1 MISASEL
8 DTAFPDVECGI
19 RPLGPR
25 VLVQLRL
32 VKKRTASGIHIV
44 QETRDYNQ
52 QIAQFGKVRALG
64 PLAFKDRS
72 TAKDWPEGAWC
83 ALGDIVRC
91 PKYGGDRF
99 AVDTKDGDS
108 VVFVIFDDS
117 LIDAILDPKTFVAVD
132 ELV

>member
-8 DTAFPDVECGI
+8 DTAFPEVECGI

-52 QIAQFGKVRALG
+52 QIAQFGKVRELG
-64 PLAFKDRS
+64 PLAFKDRH
-72 TAKDWPEGAWC
+72 TAKEWPEGAWC
-83 ALGDIVRC
+83 RVGDIVRC

-99 AVDTKDGDS
+99 AVEKGDDT
-108 VVFVIFDDS
+108 VIFVIFDDS